1 MDHWERFAVNQIF
14 ILGRPRQIPDW
25 GDYGDILRHG
35 MTSHLPRA
43 GDHLQLERT
52 GPFIPPVTFPGIS
65 DVVVTDMAR
74 RKIAGILPNLR
85 FRSLVKTHIVK
96 SNWDQ
101 WNHTAREPAQYP
113 ESGEPEDYILAEPH
127 DSLVAERLGELWELV
142 PDIVVGIQGK
152 DGAIQ
157 MTQYRGQ
164 DFVRETL
171 SAGYNFV
178 SGRLRDALE
187 AIAPDDVMLTLARR
201 TE

>member
-1 MDHWERFAVNQIF
+1 MNQIF

-43 GDHLQLERT
+43 EDHLQLERT

-65 DVVVTDMAR
+65 DVVVTEMTR
-74 RKIAGILPNLR
+74 TKIAGIVPTLR
-85 FRSLVKTHIVK
+85 FRPLVKTHIVK
-96 SNWDQ
+96 SNWDE
-101 WNHTAREPAQYP
+101 WNPTAQQPAQYP
-113 ESGEPEDYILAEPH
+113 KSGEPEDYILAEPH
-127 DSLVAERLGELWELV
+127 DPLIAERLGELWELV

-152 DGAIQ
+152 DGSIQ
-157 MTQYRGQ
+157 MRHYQGQ

-187 AIAPDDVMLTLARR
+187 AIAPDDVMLTLAQK
-201 TE
+201 TA